1 MLSLSADSRIDVGS
15 FRECLA
21 SNQQKITPTF
31 SNPFLSQIRGMQQ
44 WEDTDQFAI
53 AAVAKVYIRSC
64 LLQTASSCRAVIHH
78 VLLPRFCRN
87 TLTLD
92 ISGSILYIQ
101 DQLHSKYIMHVP

>member
-1 MLSLSADSRIDVGS
+1 MFG
-15 FRECLA
+15 FE
-21 SNQQKITPTF
+21 PTEDYPNLL
-31 SNPFLSQIRGMQQ
+31 NPFLSQIRGMQQ